1 MLPRVSD
8 WAFITNHA
16 RVLLY
21 IAETPGARL
30 RDIAAYV
37 GLTERATHRI
47 VSELVADGYLTRHKV
62 GARNFYELH
71 AGQPLRLPARQ
82 LSIGDL
88 LRLLLGN
95 PDDRRRTPPSAD

>member
-1 MLPRVSD
+1 VGD
-8 WAFITNHA
+8 WTFITNHA

-21 IAETPGARL
+21 LAETPGARL
-30 RDIAAYV
+30 REIAVHV

-71 AGQPLRLPARQ
+71 ADQPLRLPGRQ
-82 LSIGDL
+82 TLSIGDL
-88 LRLLLGN
+88 LRVLLAY
-95 PDDRRRTPPSAD
+95 PADRRRPPPGSE